1 MWTTNNWIK
10 LSKIIND
17 ERRNKF
23 TNLIVQKDGIGLN
36 DEGLNNILTQTFVGM
51 NEATQKL
58 IGKDFV
64 GNIAIGQ
71 IPVLFHF
78 LSPKKGMKFQQI
90 LLYFWN
96 FSKKNPFFLIFSY
109 WLHTSA
115 ASIRR
120 QEKGKKSTQQNNLL
134 QFNQFCASPEMSK
147 FDLQSLKKL
156 SYLIF

>member
-96 FSKKNPFFLIFSY
+96 FSKKIRFSYFLILASY
-109 WLHTSA
+109 VGCFHTSP
-115 ASIRR
+115 RKR
-120 QEKGKKSTQQNNLL
+120 QKVNPAKQ
-134 QFNQFCASPEMSK
+134 PPPV
-147 FDLQSLKKL
+147 
-156 SYLIF
+156 